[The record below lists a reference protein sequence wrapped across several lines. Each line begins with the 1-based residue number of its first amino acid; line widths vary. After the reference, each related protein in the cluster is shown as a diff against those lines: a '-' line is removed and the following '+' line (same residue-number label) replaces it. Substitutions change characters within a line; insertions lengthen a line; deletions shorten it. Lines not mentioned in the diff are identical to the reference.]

1 MLCQRTRKRGL
12 SRKAPDRQSA
22 VTGQSATIERNS
34 QQSIS
39 FRRRSN
45 IDGYHGLPMP
55 SPPILHYRMS
65 IDGCFSA
72 KTRLIEP
79 RRFPMAAGNRA
90 ITFLGPHKMPF
101 NVACCTCQNCKE
113 RHTDVCLNANE
124 ELGFC
129 GAYGFNLGGWQ
140 GGQAEYM
147 LVPWAD
153 FQLLKFPDKEQAM
166 EKIRD
171 LTLLSDILPTGY
183 HGCIEARVGT
193 GSTVYI
199 AGAGP
204 VGRCA
209 AASAQ
214 LLGASCIIVGDH
226 NKARRDLVKEA
237 GYEVV
242 DPSSTAPVADQIE
255 KLLGTGSRWVDAA
268 VDCVGLECHGYG
280 PDESSKNVEE
290 AVINT
295 LMEVIKPAGA
305 MGIPGVYTNLDPG
318 AATELNKK
326 GLMALGFPAAWVKSP
341 TFTAGQCPVM
351 HYNRDLMMAI
361 LWDRMPYLT
370 PLLNT
375 EVIPLERAVEAYQ
388 IFHDGSPKKFVIDP
402 HNMTK
407 LMSTG
412 QTGERAKVHASAH
425 H

>member
-1 MLCQRTRKRGL
+1 M
-12 SRKAPDRQSA
+12 
-22 VTGQSATIERNS
+22 AT
-34 QQSIS
+34 
-39 FRRRSN
+39 
-45 IDGYHGLPMP
+45 
-55 SPPILHYRMS
+55 
-65 IDGCFSA
+65 
-72 KTRLIEP
+72 
-79 RRFPMAAGNRA
+79 GNRA
-90 ITFLGPHKMPF
+90 VTFMGPHKMEVQDKGYPKLQDPKGRKIEHAVILKLITTNICGSDLHIYNGRFEAPKGMQMGHENTGEVVEVGSHVERIKVGDTCSVPF
-101 NVACCTCQNCKE
+101 NVACGTCRNCKE

-124 ELGFC
+124 ELGYC

-153 FQLLKFPDKEQAM
+153 FQLLKFPDKDQAI

-214 LLGASCIIVGDH
+214 LLGASCIILGDH
-226 NKARRDLVKEA
+226 NKARRDLVKEC

-242 DPSSTAPVADQIE
+242 DPSSATPIPDQIE
-255 KLLGTGSRWVDAA
+255 KVLGTGSRWVDAA

-280 PDESSKNVEE
+280 PDGSAKNVEE

-305 MGIPGVYTNLDPG
+305 MGIPGVYTNMDPG
-318 AATELNKK
+318 APTELNKK

-341 TFTAGQCPVM
+341 SFTAGQCPVM

-375 EVIPLERAVEAYQ
+375 EVIPLDSAVEAYK
-388 IFHDGSPKKFVIDP
+388 IFGEGSPKKFVIDP
-402 HNMTK
+402 HNTTK
-407 LMSTG
+407 LASAGKTS
-412 QTGERAKVHASAH
+412 ERARGHASAH
-425 H
+425 HR